1 MNTINTITINSPS
14 ENSPYHIH
22 VVTLNR
28 IITKIRFELNKRE
41 MVGYSESVIYSSL
54 DLFFLLSESKLF
66 KFSSFGLRPHRIS
79 EDPELVGYLFSNSV
93 YLDWQLQGLEFH
105 FNDRTAVRKNKIN
118 SILEDTTLDKLT
130 TYKIEI
136 ERDLMKQI

>member
-22 VVTLNR
+22 LVTLCR

-105 FNDRTAVRKNKIN
+105 FNDRTTVRKNKIN